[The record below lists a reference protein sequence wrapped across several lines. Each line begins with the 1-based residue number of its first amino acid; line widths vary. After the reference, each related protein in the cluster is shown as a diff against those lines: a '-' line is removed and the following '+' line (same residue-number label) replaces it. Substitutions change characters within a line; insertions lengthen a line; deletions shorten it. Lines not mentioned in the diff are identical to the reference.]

1 MHAFYTDEFVLP
13 LPEGHRFPMQKYR
26 MLRDKVSQNLNGIN
40 LLKPNPAT
48 RDQLLLAHSP
58 VYIDQVFRGK
68 LSPAQQKE
76 IGFPWSVEMVERSI
90 RSVGATVDG
99 VFSLIEV
106 ESKHQSHHK
115 PHHKAAVNL
124 AGGTHH
130 AMQHTGSGFCVFNDT
145 VVAARVL
152 QQLKPQAKVLV
163 IDLDV
168 HQGDGTAAI
177 TQGDHSIFTLSLHGH
192 HNYPFVKQN
201 SDLDVALPDGTGDE
215 DYLLQLENALSRTEQ
230 CFPADFVFYLAGMD
244 VHQNDRL
251 GRLCLTDSGI
261 EERDNMVF
269 SWLSKMHLP
278 VVMSMAGGYFKDLDH
293 LTDLQCAS
301 IGRLLRFSVS

>member
-13 LPEGHRFPMQKYR
+13 LPAGHRFPMQKYR
-26 MLRDKVSQNLNGIN
+26 ILRDKVASQFNEIN
-40 LLKPNPAT
+40 LIEPNPAS

-76 IGFPWSVEMVERSI
+76 IGFPWSERMVERAI

-99 VFSLIEV
+99 AMSLIY
-106 ESKHQSHHK
+106 SAQQQ
-115 PHHKAAVNL
+115 KAAVNL

-130 AMQHTGSGFCVFNDT
+130 SNHHNGSGFCVFNDT
-145 VVAARVL
+145 VVAARVF
-152 QQLKPQAKVLV
+152 QQCRPNSKVLV
-163 IDLDV
+163 LDLDV
-168 HQGDGTAAI
+168 HQGDGTALI
-177 TQGDHSIFTLSLHGH
+177 TQGDDSIFTLSLHGRN
-192 HNYPFVKQN
+192 NYPFVKQI
-201 SDLDVALPDGTGDE
+201 SDLDIALEDGTQDHE
-215 DYLLQLENALSRTEQ
+215 YLQQLDLALTRIEQ
-230 CFPADFVFYLAGMD
+230 CFQPNVVFYLAGMD

-261 EERDNMVF
+261 EDRDNMVF
-269 SWLSKMHLP
+269 SWLAKWRLP
-278 VVMSMAGGYFKDLDH
+278 VVMTMAGGYFQDLDH

-301 IGRLLRFSVS
+301 VGRLFQFSKT